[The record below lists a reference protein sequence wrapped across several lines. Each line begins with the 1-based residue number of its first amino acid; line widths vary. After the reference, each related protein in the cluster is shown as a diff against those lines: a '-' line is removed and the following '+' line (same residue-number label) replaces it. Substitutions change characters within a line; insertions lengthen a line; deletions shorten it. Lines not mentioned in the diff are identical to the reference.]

1 MGKQNESI
9 KFWNNTCGAQP
20 IIIKIIGQS
29 FWSWQSLPTTTQC
42 IHQPNKH
49 LYLQIMVCTPSLT
62 FQGVHKIMNPIVKDQ
77 AMWLVDIQAQIVLNL
92 EEA

>member
-1 MGKQNESI
+1 
-9 KFWNNTCGAQP
+9 
-20 IIIKIIGQS
+20 
-29 FWSWQSLPTTTQC
+29 
-42 IHQPNKH
+42 
-49 LYLQIMVCTPSLT
+49 MVCTPSLT